1 MEREELEE
9 STQTAPAEV
18 WKQMSAEQRE
28 HVHRL
33 LIRIA
38 CEYVETHLE
47 GREGNRMPENTD
59 DER

>member
-1 MEREELEE
+1 MEREEPEE

-18 WKQMSAEQRE
+18 WEQMSAEQRE

-38 CEYVETHLE
+38 CEYVETHLKAGE
-47 GREGNRMPENTD
+47 GDRVQENTD